1 MSQEDVNVN
10 FASLPCYYSNLRLE
24 ENLTK
29 SNCREFQHSAP
40 KKASETQ
47 LCQKFQLDSLK
58 LFFYL
63 KFVDFVLDKTLS
75 KLHFVKSS
83 NSEFNLGF
91 PKLNFPKVIRLPK
104 LSKVSAQNLKTVFFK
119 LYFIRSSNLE
129 LEVSLYQTVLM
140 LNLVEN

>member
-1 MSQEDVNVN
+1 MSQEDVNLN
-10 FASLPCYYSNLRLE
+10 FASPPCYYSNLRLK

-29 SNCREFQHSAP
+29 SNYGEFQHRAP
-40 KKASETQ
+40 TKASETQ
-47 LCQKFQLDSLK
+47 LFQKFQLESLK
-58 LFFYL
+58 LLFYL
-63 KFVDFVLDKTLS
+63 KFVYFVLDNTLS